1 MNNFLVKAQWISAI
15 PGMVFCI
22 YAGPLSDHFGQKPLI
37 MLPLIGYIFSSIAG
51 FINYTFIDSIPIEFL
66 YFETVYAFFGGIA
79 VYYLGIYSYG
89 SRVSKP
95 EERAHRI
102 ARLDGVETL
111 ATVIG
116 TLISPGTQLHSSDLV
131 SSLLKLVTLLNEIK
145 SFSYNDLWVCT

>member
-1 MNNFLVKAQWISAI
+1 
-15 PGMVFCI
+15 MVFCV

-145 SFSYNDLWVCT
+145 SFSYNDL

>member
-15 PGMVFCI
+15 PGMVFCV

-51 FINYTFIDSIPIEFL
+51 FINYTFIDSIPLEFL

-79 VYYLGIYSYG
+79 VYYLGVYSYG

-145 SFSYNDLWVCT
+145 SFIYNDL

>member
-51 FINYTFIDSIPIEFL
+51 FINYTFIDSIPLEFL

-131 SSLLKLVTLLNEIK
+131 SSLLKLVTLLNENEIK
-145 SFSYNDLWVCT
+145 SFSYNDL